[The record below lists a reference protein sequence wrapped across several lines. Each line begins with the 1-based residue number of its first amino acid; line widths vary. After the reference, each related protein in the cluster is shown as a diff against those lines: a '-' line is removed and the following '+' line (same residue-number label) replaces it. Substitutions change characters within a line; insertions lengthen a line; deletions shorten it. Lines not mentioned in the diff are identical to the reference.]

1 MRSMDFFSTHPVF
14 THSEFVTAHTAGGRS
29 ERTSNNLLAKHL
41 RAGRLLRVR
50 RGLYT
55 TVAPGLDP
63 DQATVDPYL
72 AATKLADDAVVA
84 YHAALQF
91 HGKAYSVWQRFHYL
105 TSARARPLSFRG
117 MEFLPV
123 QAAVAVRS
131 LPDLGGGVVEKPH
144 VGGTVRVAT
153 LERTLVD
160 VLDAPD
166 KGGGWEELWRSLEM
180 VEFFDLDVV
189 ADCALKLGSSLTV
202 ARLGFYL
209 EQHREPLMVEDRH
222 LEVLRPHAP
231 TQPRYLDSKRESGRL
246 VSGWNLIVPERVLEQ
261 TGGRSPDADRTRADA
276 RGCQDWLPEGA
287 TREGHSPDR
296 AFGITA

>member
-1 MRSMDFFSTHPVF
+1 MRSSEFFTTHPVF
-14 THSEFVTAHTAGGRS
+14 THSEFVKAHTAAGRS
-29 ERTSNNLLAKHL
+29 ERTSNNLLASNL

-50 RGLYT
+50 RGLYV
-55 TVAPGLDP
+55 TVPAGVDAE
-63 DQATVDPYL
+63 QATADPYL
-72 AATKLADDAVVA
+72 LATKLTDDAVVA

-105 TSARARPLSFRG
+105 TGARARSMSFQG

-123 QAAVAVRS
+123 QAPVAVRS
-131 LPDLGGGVVEKPH
+131 LPDLGGGVVEKRH
-144 VGGTVRVAT
+144 AGGTVRVAT

-180 VEFFDLDVV
+180 VEFFDLDAVT
-189 ADCALKLGSSLTV
+189 DYALTLGSSLTV

-209 EQHREPLMVEDRH
+209 EQHRDALMVEDRH
-222 LEVLRPHAP
+222 LEALRPHAP

-246 VSGWNLIVPERVLEQ
+246 VSGWNLVVPERVLE
-261 TGGRSPDADRTRADA
+261 RTWVEVA
-276 RGCQDWLPEGA
+276 
-287 TREGHSPDR
+287 
-296 AFGITA
+296 